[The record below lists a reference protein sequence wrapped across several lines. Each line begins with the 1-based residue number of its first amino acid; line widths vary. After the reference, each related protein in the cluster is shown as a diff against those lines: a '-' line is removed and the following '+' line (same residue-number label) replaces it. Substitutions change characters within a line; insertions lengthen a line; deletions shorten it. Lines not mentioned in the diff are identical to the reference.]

1 MMRSLMSFG
10 ATLFCLAIPLML
22 LPMTKSAV
30 IFAFLYVNTAY
41 VMLFKYTNNYTFY
54 NFFVIHPTF
63 SIQYNMAQNVQDTL
77 LEIYLKDS
85 VSPYYINERCDA
97 LSTKIKIPAHAGKI
111 Q

>member
-1 MMRSLMSFG
+1 
-10 ATLFCLAIPLML
+10 
-22 LPMTKSAV
+22 
-30 IFAFLYVNTAY
+30 
-41 VMLFKYTNNYTFY
+41 
-54 NFFVIHPTF
+54 
-63 SIQYNMAQNVQDTL
+63 MAQNVQDTL